1 MLGEF
6 TTFGDEEKASM
17 AMHGTVPP
25 YVPGKEEWS
34 SYAERLT
41 HYFIANGVD
50 DATKQRSILLSNCG
64 ATTYQLIR
72 SLLSADQVNTTSF
85 QDIVSLVK
93 NYYQPKP
100 SKIVQRFKFNTRNQ
114 AEGESIATYLAA
126 LRTLAEHC
134 EYGAP

>member
-6 TTFGDEEKASM
+6 TTFGDKEKASM

-64 ATTYQLIR
+64 ATT
-72 SLLSADQVNTTSF
+72 TS
-85 QDIVSLVK
+85 
-93 NYYQPKP
+93 
-100 SKIVQRFKFNTRNQ
+100 
-114 AEGESIATYLAA
+114 
-126 LRTLAEHC
+126 
-134 EYGAP
+134 